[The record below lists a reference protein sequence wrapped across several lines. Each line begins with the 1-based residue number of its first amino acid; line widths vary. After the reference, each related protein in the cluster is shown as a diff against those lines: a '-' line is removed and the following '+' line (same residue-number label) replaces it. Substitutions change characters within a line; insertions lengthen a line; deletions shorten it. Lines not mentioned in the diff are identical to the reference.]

1 MAVERSRA
9 RTEEVSY
16 AMQNFTHSFFV
27 DKIGVDVVYGSA
39 RLAPNRTVIVTS
51 REVSETERIFTAEK
65 ILITTGS
72 RSFHPPNIPFD
83 DPDIFDSEGLPN
95 IKHVPKSALVVGGG
109 PIG

>member
-51 REVSETERIFTAEK
+51 
-65 ILITTGS
+65 
-72 RSFHPPNIPFD
+72 
-83 DPDIFDSEGLPN
+83 
-95 IKHVPKSALVVGGG
+95 
-109 PIG
+109 